1 MDFSQL
7 LSKIRIPRV
16 KIIEDS
22 YQSEKFGLLEAPL
35 KLTNEN
41 ASLLA
46 RTVSELYFP
55 IDFIAD
61 RASKLRYFV
70 EDNKGNEVTNTEITR
85 FVTNPNPLQTF
96 GDYVYQYL
104 FNLYADGCVTTYK
117 QVPSTYTSK
126 PNIINIS
133 RSDILD
139 VDSLEIAEYTNIS
152 QLDVSNLTDLIRSVK
167 YTYINGKSVIINKDL
182 LTITNIDASRRC
194 GSSLFSQSPLFKA
207 NKAVNNLLAVYS
219 ARYNVY
225 VNNGAAGYLVKK
237 NVADNGVMA
246 AVNPQDRDSMIK
258 DINDRHGLTGKKNL
272 YGISSIPMEFI
283 NTLVTIKD
291 LMPHEETLLNA
302 IQIAG
307 VYQIPANLIPRT
319 EQAKYENQKESE
331 LSVWENTIVS
341 AVDNMCEVLTKDFT
355 LDTKGFKIKADYS
368 GVSAMSANKIKKED
382 NYSKR
387 LDNLAKIA
395 AIAPVKMG
403 EVQNEIDKILND
415 YATN

>member
-1 MDFSQL
+1 MDFSRL
-7 LSKIRIPRV
+7 LSSLRIPRV
-16 KIIEDS
+16 KTVDIYSHEHKGI
-22 YQSEKFGLLEAPL
+22 LEAPV
-35 KLTNEN
+35 KLTDEN
-41 ASLLA
+41 ASTLA
-46 RTVSELYFP
+46 RSVSELYFP

-61 RASKLRYFV
+61 RASKLRYFI
-70 EDNKGNEVTNTEITR
+70 EDKNGNEVTNTEITR
-85 FVTNPNPLQTF
+85 FITKPNPLQTF
-96 GDYVYQYL
+96 SDYVYQYL

-126 PNIINIS
+126 PNITNIS

-139 VDSLEIAEYTNIS
+139 VDNLEIAEYTNIS
-152 QLDVSNLTDLIRSVK
+152 QLDISNLTDLIRAVK
-167 YTYINGKSVIINKDL
+167 YTDINGKSAIINKDL

-237 NVADNGVMA
+237 NVAENGVMA

-258 DINDRHGLTGKKNL
+258 DINDRNGLTGKKNL

-319 EQAKYENQKESE
+319 EQAKYENQSESE
-331 LSVWENTIVS
+331 LSVWENTIMS
-341 AVDNMCEVLTKDFT
+341 AVNNMCEVLTKDFT
-355 LDTKGFKIKADYS
+355 LDAKGFKIKADYS
-368 GVSAMSANKIKKED
+368 GVSAMGANKVKKED

-395 AIAPVKMG
+395 AISPEKTS
-403 EVQNEIDKILND
+403 EVQKEIDKILND

>member
-167 YTYINGKSVIINKDL
+167 YTDINGKSVIINKDL

-319 EQAKYENQKESE
+319 VQAKYENQKESE